1 MTTSDERCQLA
12 FSLAGTEHEV
22 LLLSNLEDVRW
33 CSGFTGSNG
42 WLVISRDS
50 TTLLTDGRY
59 TEQARSQVPNH
70 VDVVECRTAEV
81 MAETLGRVA
90 PSGTI
95 AVQEGDLTVSAWR
108 RISTAVGRRLASAS
122 AELADLRRAKTAEE
136 IATVRRAARIADD
149 ALASCLELL
158 RPGVSERAVRD
169 VLEARM
175 RELGADGPSYDTI
188 VASGPINS
196 ARPHH
201 RPTERVFQSGDSVV
215 IDVGA
220 LVDGYHSDM
229 TRTFFVGD
237 PIAELLDWYRTLLE
251 AQATALDL
259 VAPGRA
265 VRDIDAA
272 CRAVLARDGLEEWF
286 THGLGHG
293 VGLLIHENPFLNGTS
308 RADLRPGD
316 VVTIEPGLYRG
327 GFGGM
332 RIEDLILVTDSSHEN
347 LTSSPKDPTCPR

>member
-1 MTTSDERCQLA
+1 
-12 FSLAGTEHEV
+12 
-22 LLLSNLEDVRW
+22 
-33 CSGFTGSNG
+33 
-42 WLVISRDS
+42 
-50 TTLLTDGRY
+50 
-59 TEQARSQVPNH
+59 
-70 VDVVECRTAEV
+70 

-108 RISTAVGRRLASAS
+108 RITTTVGRRLASAS
-122 AELADLRRAKTAEE
+122 AELANLRRAKTAGE
-136 IATVRRAARIADD
+136 ISTIRRAARIADD

-158 RPGVSERAVRD
+158 RPGVRERAVRD

-201 RPTERVFQSGDSVV
+201 RPTDRVFQSGDSVV

-237 PIAELLDWYRTLLE
+237 PNSEMLDWYHTLLE

-286 THGLGHG
+286 IHGLGHG

>member
-1 MTTSDERCQLA
+1 MTSSDERVQLA

-108 RISTAVGRRLASAS
+108 RVATAVGRRLTSAS
-122 AELADLRRAKTAEE
+122 ADLANLRRAKTAEE

-158 RPGVSERAVRD
+158 RPGVSERTVRD

-316 VVTIEPGLYRG
+316 VVTIEPGLYRV